1 MAHAKPNHVRPT
13 THAGYEERV
22 TDGSDTIEESGQDLC
37 VSHTT
42 TTIETLEYCGQ
53 WFIALMCSM

>member
-37 VSHTT
+37 GEFLLFPFLTCFCSKVARN
-42 TTIETLEYCGQ
+42 
-53 WFIALMCSM
+53 WFL